1 MPFSELIKLKG
12 QQLHFVGGDHVFH
25 QGDKNGFVYVLIE
38 GLLKAYYLSHDGEE
52 TIKSFIQPGELI
64 GSLTSVY
71 MKETCSFSLVCLQDS
86 SLVQLDFDEIQRLV
100 QKDLRLAN
108 EFIEQLLKFGM
119 KKEQREKDFLTLS
132 AEQRYQLLMETS
144 SSLLES
150 VRQKDIARY
159 LGITPVA
166 LSRIRRRLNSKG

>member
-1 MPFSELIKLKG
+1 MQFSELIKLKG
-12 QQLHFVGGDHVFH
+12 QPLRFLDGDHIFH
-25 QGDKNGFVYVLIE
+25 QGEKVGSIYVLTE
-38 GLLKAYYLSHDGEE
+38 GLLKAYYLSDDGEE
-52 TIKSFIQPGELI
+52 KIKSFIQPGELI
-64 GSLTSVY
+64 GSLASVY
-71 MKETCSFSLVCLQDS
+71 MKETCSFGLLCLQDS
-86 SLVQLDFDEIQRLV
+86 ALVQLDFDEIQRLV

-119 KKEQREKDFLTLS
+119 KKEKREKDFLTLS
-132 AEQRYQLLMETS
+132 AEQRYRMLMETS

-166 LSRIRRRLNSKG
+166 LSRIRRRVSRQR